1 MVILQSLVSPATTK
15 ATPQLTWSAPKPA
28 PQERQ
33 GSQLQRE
40 MFSKIF
46 HQIQKAGRKK
56 AIEGTKL
63 SQRYLVNWS
72 ESGRQLSPFLPLV
85 SLELGRFANGKVGK
99 EGKSPALIQWGK
111 LRLLKKGSTKSKVW
125 KKFGRVQLDELR
137 LRLMKKKI
145 YSKELKNVAKPKKT
159 EGKKCKKVL
168 DKYIPFT
175 WHERLF
181 TFKGRGM
188 R

>member
-168 DKYIPFT
+168 DKYI
-175 WHERLF
+175 L
-181 TFKGRGM
+181 GM
-188 R
+188 RGCSLLKGGE